1 MEPECPLLC
10 FGPPPSRSRRKGLVF
25 HGLRL
30 VFRSLALRN
39 PGEFDQ

>member
-1 MEPECPLLC
+1 MEPECPLLV
-10 FGPPPSRSRRKGLVF
+10 GSPPSRSRRKGLVF
-25 HGLRL
+25 NGLRL